1 MKTLISKS
9 VMYGCK
15 KRFNIDNLTYWNHLA
30 TNKQENNN
38 RIRKSNGQKKKKDKW
53 LETSQ
58 MSNKNQAV
66 VTQIIFS
73 IILYILFMIV
83 SLILWHKH
91 NEFNSSITRQKTM
104 RIFTNKQTWWPKG
117 PKSLESLLSF
127 NILIWR
133 IMEDDNKIKGF
144 RGI

>member
-30 TNKQENNN
+30 TNNAQENNN
-38 RIRKSNGQKKKKDKW
+38 RIRKSNDQKKKDKW

-73 IILYILFMIV
+73 ILYILFILYV

-91 NEFNSSITRQKTM
+91 NVNNNSITRQKTM

-133 IMEDDNKIKGF
+133 IMEDDNKIKSF